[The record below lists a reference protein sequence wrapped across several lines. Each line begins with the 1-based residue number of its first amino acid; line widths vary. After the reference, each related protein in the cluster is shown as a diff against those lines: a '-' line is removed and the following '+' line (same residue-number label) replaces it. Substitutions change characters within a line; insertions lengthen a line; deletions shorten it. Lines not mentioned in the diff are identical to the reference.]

1 MVSLLFVSGGA
12 VQKEKRIELTFFR
25 LAKKVFFFLGFHVCL
40 SCLLIHPSPLLHA
53 LVRPYYSTRVQ
64 WSF

>member
-25 LAKKVFFFLGFHVCL
+25 LAKKVFFFLGFMSVCL
-40 SCLLIHPSPLLHA
+40 
-53 LVRPYYSTRVQ
+53 V
-64 WSF
+64 F